1 MIHSVTQASSGDSL
15 PFSVFSL
22 MVWGS
27 PGSFGVLDKE
37 RRIAGIGDFIAKD
50 TEHDV
55 FLLND
60 LWMRADHDTIRKA
73 LPKGN

>member
-1 MIHSVTQASSGDSL
+1 M
-15 PFSVFSL
+15 
-22 MVWGS
+22 
-27 PGSFGVLDKE
+27 LDKE